1 MKSRW
6 FLKYILGWLH
16 AHDLLI
22 SSVHLRFPPLLS
34 YKLTSI
40 NHVTPSNILQYSCTH
55 IRPLIRSGHST
66 YSGYPP
72 ILGIVMSRPYL
83 CPYRDAC
90 IPIIAVPRC
99 LTVRVASHHFPPT
112 TSGNCSHQ
120 PAFSISHPL
129 RMSRLFP
136 LLLGHFLSTLLLTIL
151 YYGVLCKLLGQFNG
165 SLPQSI
171 AVGCTHNCGHDQHLD
186 LFTGSSL
193 SEIEI
198 EYLY

>member
-1 MKSRW
+1 MS
-6 FLKYILGWLH
+6 FTLLANISPLSIVDLG
-16 AHDLLI
+16 
-22 SSVHLRFPPLLS
+22 FFF
-34 YKLTSI
+34 
-40 NHVTPSNILQYSCTH
+40 NILRVSAHFGCCHGGQ
-55 IRPLIRSGHST
+55 P
-66 YSGYPP
+66 
-72 ILGIVMSRPYL
+72 SRPYL
-83 CPYRDAC
+83 CPYRDTC
-90 IPIIAVPRC
+90 VPIIAVPRC

-120 PAFSISHPL
+120 PAFSISRPL

-136 LLLGHFLSTLLLTIL
+136 LLLGRFLSTLLLTIL

>member
-1 MKSRW
+1 M
-6 FLKYILGWLH
+6 I
-16 AHDLLI
+16 
-22 SSVHLRFPPLLS
+22 HLRFPPLLS

-40 NHVTPSNILQYSCTH
+40 DHVMLSNMYPNTLFSLTLQYSYTH

-72 ILGIVMSRPYL
+72 ILGIVTVGNRPDCTSVHIGTLAFPSLPCLAASL
-83 CPYRDAC
+83 CASL
-90 IPIIAVPRC
+90 PIIFRLPHPVIVP
-99 LTVRVASHHFPPT
+99 VIPP
-112 TSGNCSHQ
+112 SPS
-120 PAFSISHPL
+120 SRPL

-136 LLLGHFLSTLLLTIL
+136 LLLGRFPSTLLLTIL